1 LIVTNLEAGV
11 RELIE
16 EFLGEA
22 PADALAPL
30 DLSSLTLVEIVTEL
44 EERFGLTVAAADVNP
59 QNFRSLSS
67 ITAYVQTHR
76 KTL

>member
-1 LIVTNLEAGV
+1 MTNLEAGV

>member
-1 LIVTNLEAGV
+1 MTNIEAGV

-30 DLSSLTLVEIVTEL
+30 ELASLTLVEIVTEL
-44 EERFGLTVAAADVNP
+44 EERFGLTVNASDVNP
-59 QNFRSLSS
+59 QNFRSISS
-67 ITAYVQTHR
+67 ITAYVTKHQR
-76 KTL
+76 G

>member
-1 LIVTNLEAGV
+1 MTNLEAGV

-30 DLSSLTLVEIVTEL
+30 ELPSLTLVEVVTEL

-59 QNFRSLSS
+59 QNFRSISA
-67 ITAYVQTHR
+67 IAAYVQRHR
-76 KTL
+76 SP

>member
-1 LIVTNLEAGV
+1 MTNVEAGV

-30 DLSSLTLVEIVTEL
+30 ELSSLVLVELITEL
-44 EERFGLTVAAADVNP
+44 EERFGLTVKAEDVNP
-59 QNFRSLSS
+59 KNFRSISS
-67 ITAYVQTHR
+67 ITAYITTQQSR
-76 KTL
+76 